1 MDEDMI
7 LPEDFQMDTTPEETT
22 ETSVEETPENN
33 EVNESTP
40 SEQSQETEPT
50 EQTPFLKVKYN
61 KEEMELDE
69 ERARELAQKGLNYDK
84 TIERLQALESD
95 PRLSFIEDLAQQHGM
110 TPDEYISAVQQQRE
124 QSRIDE
130 LVSQGISEEVAQE
143 LLESRRDREERKREK
158 EAKAEEEKKNAEFG
172 EFFNYFREANGREY
186 VANQDIIPENVWESV
201 NQGVPLKFAY
211 MAHENSQL
219 RTQLSTLKQN
229 KANASKAPVGS
240 VTAHGGN
247 EIASDDPFLAGF
259 DSI

>member
-7 LPEDFQMDTTPEETT
+7 LPDGFEIPTEVETVEDTTPTEQPETEAPEAQEQEPQT
-22 ETSVEETPENN
+22 ETQP
-33 EVNESTP
+33 
-40 SEQSQETEPT
+40 

-95 PRLSFIEDLAQQHGM
+95 PRLSFIEELAGQHGM

-130 LVSQGISEEVAQE
+130 LVSEGISEELAQE
-143 LLESRRDREERKREK
+143 LLESRKDREERKREK

-186 VANQDIIPENVWESV
+186 VPNQDTIPENVWESV

-240 VTAHGGN
+240 VTQHGGN

>member
-1 MDEDMI
+1 MNEDMI
-7 LPEDFQMDTTPEETT
+7 LPDDFEMPAEVETVEDTTPAEETEVETFEPQEPT
-22 ETSVEETPENN
+22 E
-33 EVNESTP
+33 
-40 SEQSQETEPT
+40 SQETEPT

-95 PRLSFIEDLAQQHGM
+95 PRLSFIEELASQHDM
-110 TPDEYISAVQQQRE
+110 TPDEYISEVRKQQE
-124 QSRIDE
+124 QEQLNRLIQSNIPEE
-130 LVSQGISEEVAQE
+130 LAQE
-143 LLESRRDREERKREK
+143 ILEGRKEREERKK
-158 EAKAEEEKKNAEFG
+158 QEAEAAEEQKKNQDFAEF
-172 EFFNYFREANGREY
+172 FDYFRTANGREY
-186 VANQDIIPENVWESV
+186 VPNQDAIPENVWESV

-211 MAHENSQL
+211 MAHENTQL
-219 RTQLSTLKQN
+219 RSQLSTLKQN

-259 DSI
+259 NSN